1 MLLTRKIFECSPKRN
16 IRFVVS
22 ILKKKKKQIVKT
34 NLDEN
39 GKIQQYNY
47 DDNIFYT
54 TGTIRLSYY
63 SIFVDY
69 VH

>member
-1 MLLTRKIFECSPKRN
+1 MFSQAKHSFRCIDFE
-16 IRFVVS
+16 
-22 ILKKKKKQIVKT
+22 KKKKQIVKT

-63 SIFVDY
+63 SIFVVY